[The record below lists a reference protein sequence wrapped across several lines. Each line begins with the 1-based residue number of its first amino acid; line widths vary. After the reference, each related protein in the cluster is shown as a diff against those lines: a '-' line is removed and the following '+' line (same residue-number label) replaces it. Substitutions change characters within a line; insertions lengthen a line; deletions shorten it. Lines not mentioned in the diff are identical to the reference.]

1 VDRDLDAARIIK
13 PDFEKQLAR
22 VGAKFAYVF
31 DVNRKGGR
39 TWDNDGRVEDIATGS
54 AAGPQDLILLRMD
67 WRVPRRQSK
76 FRKAV
81 LSDVQ
86 AFYSW
91 SRKQTIKG
99 GSVLRLRAML
109 LFSQAV
115 NSTFE
120 AGVEGF
126 IRCLSKVTR

>member
-1 VDRDLDAARIIK
+1 MMAESK
-13 PDFEKQLAR
+13 TSQL
-22 VGAKFAYVF
+22 VVLQ
-31 DVNRKGGR
+31 
-39 TWDNDGRVEDIATGS
+39 
-54 AAGPQDLILLRMD
+54 GPQELILLRMD

-126 IRCLSKVTR
+126 IRCDFPHVDGARTHIDAIMRKLAP